1 MRRLLLIFLVCLIPL
16 QSFAMSL
23 AVSKISNNI
32 TMPMDQGAMPCH
44 DMATQT
50 APNQEGCCS
59 DPVSCETLCSLSNA
73 LTPTFAIQHLAMSED
88 KPVGLSVAFISAT
101 PTQPVK
107 PPIL

>member
-23 AVSKISNNI
+23 AVTRISNSI
-32 TMPMDQGAMPCH
+32 SMSMDQGAMPCH

-50 APNQEGCCS
+50 IPDQEGCCS
-59 DPVSCETLCSLSNA
+59 DPISCETLCSFSNA
-73 LTPTFAIQHLAMSED
+73 LTPTFAIQHPPVSED
-88 KPVGLSVAFISAT
+88 KPIGLFVAFISVT
-101 PTQPVK
+101 LTQPVK